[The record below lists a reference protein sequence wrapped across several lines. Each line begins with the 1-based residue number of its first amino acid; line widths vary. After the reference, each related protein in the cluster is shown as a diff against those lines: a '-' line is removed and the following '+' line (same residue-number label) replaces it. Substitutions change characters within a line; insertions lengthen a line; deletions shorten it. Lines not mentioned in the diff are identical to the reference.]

1 MSSANFDIPNAPRN
15 VLVIG
20 SGKRV
25 REAALPALRQI
36 EDRFTVRA
44 VLARKRRSIEISGR
58 TYEVTPLAELTAAE
72 LASTSLISCAVS
84 KDAVPTVLAQL
95 VAHDVSHVDLLIDTP
110 VVRFKHFRHVDLLA
124 RFRNVWVAEDTS
136 ELPWLD
142 TVREAVAR
150 DVLGPLTRVVF
161 RRSAYAYHGI
171 AMAKSVL
178 GCERVSRGRRR
189 RLPDGAAERELVF
202 ADGARATI
210 VEPRDYAVGHVEL
223 IGKRA
228 TASDHPSQT
237 HGPSFALEPIATGTT
252 LHGFR
257 LGPIETRLD
266 AAEIELARGDPETA
280 RVTAR
285 MDSLKRV
292 GFLRLLRRIDAG
304 HGAYSLPAALED
316 TVVDYWLEK
325 VGLWFDTALMSPRAP
340 SGRMLLRGISRIA
353 GG

>member
-1 MSSANFDIPNAPRN
+1 MSSAMSRGADAPRT

-44 VLARKRRSIEISGR
+44 VLARTRKSIEIAGR
-58 TYEVTPLAELTAAE
+58 TYDVAPLAELSASEIAA
-72 LASTSLISCAVS
+72 TSLISCAVS
-84 KDAVPTVLAQL
+84 KDAVPKVLAQL

-110 VVRFKHFRHVDLLA
+110 VVRFKHFRHIESLT

-142 TVREAVAR
+142 TVREAVHR
-150 DVLGPLTRVVF
+150 GVLGRLTRVVF
-161 RRSAYAYHGI
+161 HRSAYAYHGI

-178 GCERVSRGRRR
+178 GCERVTRGRRR
-189 RLPDGAAERELVF
+189 RLSGGTAERELIF

-223 IGKRA
+223 IGERA
-228 TASDHPSQT
+228 TACDHPSQAR
-237 HGPSFALEPIATGTT
+237 GPSLALEPIAAGTT
-252 LHGFR
+252 LRGFR
-257 LGPIETRLD
+257 LGPVETRLD
-266 AAEIELARGDPETA
+266 AQEIELARGDPEHA

-292 GFLRLLRRIDAG
+292 GFLRLLRGIDAG
-304 HGAYSLPAALED
+304 RGAYPLQAALED

-325 VGLWFDTALMSPRAP
+325 LGVWFDNALTSPRAAP
-340 SGRMLLRGISRIA
+340 GRMLLRGISRIA